1 MKKNIT
7 IYNNICITLCVRF
20 SVWFVLTTEIFLN
33 FNTEKCLSYKVEYG
47 LSPAEHLSTNVNRDG
62 EERLTVKKK
71 KKIIYQLS
79 RLKQKNL
86 NFKYDIDNFYFRNDM
101 MSILVFYREYSTTHL
116 LLIN

>member
-20 SVWFVLTTEIFLN
+20 SVWFVHTTEILLKN
-33 FNTEKCLSYKVEYG
+33 VYHKVEYG

-71 KKIIYQLS
+71 KK
-79 RLKQKNL
+79 K
-86 NFKYDIDNFYFRNDM
+86 
-101 MSILVFYREYSTTHL
+101 
-116 LLIN
+116 